1 MVPNMWSVMDR
12 ILCYFG
18 PFWAFTPLATN
29 LENQNFEKMKK
40 TPGDIIILH
49 MWTLNN
55 NHMTYD
61 ASDM

>member
-18 PFWAFTPLATN
+18 PFWDFTPLATN

-49 MWTLNN
+49 MCTLNN

>member
-1 MVPNMWSVMDR
+1 MVPNMWSAMDR

-29 LENQNFEKMKK
+29 VENQNFEKMKK

-49 MWTLNN
+49 MYTLNN

-61 ASDM
+61 V